1 MLNKAKRQGIVI
13 GAVLAAVILLL
24 ALGQVAAVNAATAS
38 ASVLGLG
45 QDDGPAGPAL
55 AEAIEAAVTWLV
67 ETHQNA
73 DGGFSNFSTGADQA
87 PSEIGGTLDALWA
100 LGVSEADTG
109 PAIAYMLSNTDELAA
124 YVSQDGSQAAKA
136 LLALAAEEDVSSA
149 GGLDLAANLTNHLS
163 PTGQY
168 GVDTA
173 FNQSLAM
180 LGLAFSGYSTAEEA
194 ATWLAEQQEN
204 EGELAGSW
212 DDGFGTAGNADS
224 TALAIAALLA
234 NGKSRE
240 DPVIVAGREFLAQT
254 QLDSGGW
261 EYGAGFGESANST
274 ALVLLAL
281 AMLGEDVV
289 NEASDWAKDGRTPM
303 AALLAWQ
310 GESGAFQADFGGGRQ
325 DDFFSTAQTIP
336 ALAYSQ
342 ALLGRLLQAPVVDAA
357 SEDAPLEMTP
367 TATPAEAAEPTAT
380 VAAATVAAATVAP
393 EPTEAP
399 LTATPEAVSEAEV
412 DDTSATD
419 DSTTAEAEAQEPAED
434 EGSSSILPWVIGIGA
449 LVVVAGLV
457 WWLISRRKE
466 A

>member
-1 MLNKAKRQGIVI
+1 MLKSKTRQRMVI
-13 GAVLAAVILLL
+13 GVVLAAAILLL
-24 ALGQVAAVNAATAS
+24 ALVYVAAATAMPVS
-38 ASVLGLG
+38 PLVIAAA
-45 QDDGPAGPAL
+45 QDDEPAGPPL
-55 AEAIEAAVTWLV
+55 AEAIEAAVLWLV

-73 DGGFSNFSTGADQA
+73 DGGFSSFSAGADVA
-87 PSEIGGTLDALWA
+87 DSDIAGTLDAVWA
-100 LGVSEADTG
+100 LGVSDADTG
-109 PAIAYMLSNTDELAA
+109 PAIGYLMDNSDEFVA
-124 YVSQDGSQAAKA
+124 YVIEDGSNAAKA
-136 LLALAAEEDVSSA
+136 LLALAAEEDVSSF
-149 GGLDLAANLTNHLS
+149 GGDDLAANLTNHLS

-180 LGLAFSGYSTAEEA
+180 LGLAFSGYPTADEA
-194 ATWLAEQQEN
+194 VTWLVEQQET

-234 NGKSRE
+234 SGKTPD
-240 DPVIVAGREFLAQT
+240 DPVIVAGREFLART

-261 EYGAGFGESANST
+261 EYGAGFGENANST

-289 NEASDWAKDGRTPM
+289 NEGSAWAKDGLTPL

-310 GESGAFQADFGGGRQ
+310 AESGAFQADFGSGRQ
-325 DDFFSTAQTIP
+325 DDFFSTAQTVP

-357 SEDAPLEMTP
+357 SEDAPPEMTP
-367 TATPAEAAEPTAT
+367 TATPADEPEPTPT
-380 VAAATVAAATVAP
+380 STP

-399 LTATPEAVSEAEV
+399 PTATPEAVSEAQV
-412 DDTSATD
+412 DESSTAD
-419 DSTTAEAEAQEPAED
+419 DSAATEVEAQEPAGD
-434 EGSSSILPWVIGIGA
+434 EGSGSIWTWIIAIGA
-449 LVVVAGLV
+449 IVVVAGSI
-457 WWLISRRKE
+457 WWLISRRRE